1 MARLTAAAWPALAR
15 AGFAGGYDRA
25 ALATGIVH
33 LGAGAFFRAHVAVY
47 TDAVLTAGDRRWG
60 IVAASLRHAD
70 VHDALA
76 PQDGLYTL
84 LVRDGASVRARVL
97 GAMTEVLVAPRQA
110 DALHRALAAPPTAV
124 VTLTVTE
131 KGYGFDADGELDLAA
146 PDIAHD
152 LRRPDA
158 PRSAVGWVAAGLA
171 ARRAAGVAP
180 FAVVCCD
187 NLRDNG
193 RSLRRLV
200 LAYARR
206 AFARDAA
213 WIEGEVAFPNTMV
226 DRIVPRTTPQDLQDA
241 CAAHGYEDAAPVR
254 CEPFLQWV
262 IERFDGPRPAWEAAG
277 VQFVADV
284 GPFEDAKLRLLNAA
298 HTAFACFGVLLGH
311 ATIAQA
317 ATDADIAAFVRAL
330 MRTELA
336 PTVARAPAL
345 DPDAYQRQLWP
356 RFTNPALGHAT
367 RQVAMDTSLKLSQ
380 RHVPALRERRA
391 RGEPVACLAL
401 VLAGWIRFLAGTT
414 EDGSAYAIDDPL
426 AAVLAPLAAGWRT
439 APVDAARSVL
449 AVETVFGDLRDDAS
463 LAAQVAR
470 HLASF
475 ACIGVRRT
483 LRGAA
488 ERPEADERG

>member
-1 MARLTAAAWPALAR
+1 L
-15 AGFAGGYDRA
+15 
-25 ALATGIVH
+25 
-33 LGAGAFFRAHVAVY
+33 
-47 TDAVLTAGDRRWG
+47 
-60 IVAASLRHAD
+60 
-70 VHDALA
+70 
-76 PQDGLYTL
+76 
-84 LVRDGASVRARVL
+84 
-97 GAMTEVLVAPRQA
+97 
-110 DALHRALAAPPTAV
+110 
-124 VTLTVTE
+124 
-131 KGYGFDADGELDLAA
+131 
-146 PDIAHD
+146 
-152 LRRPDA
+152 
-158 PRSAVGWVAAGLA
+158 
-171 ARRAAGVAP
+171 
-180 FAVVCCD
+180 CCD

-206 AFARDAA
+206 AFAGDAA
-213 WIEGEVAFPNTMV
+213 WIEGEVEFPGTMV

-241 CAAHGYEDAAPVR
+241 RAAHGYEDAAPVR
-254 CEPFLQWV
+254 CEPFSHWV
-262 IERFDGPRPAWEAAG
+262 IERFGGPRPAWEAAG

-317 ATDADIAAFVRAL
+317 ATDADIAAFVRKL

-356 RFTNPALGHAT
+356 RFTNAALGHAT

-401 VLAGWIRFLAGTT
+401 VLAGWIRFLAGIA

-426 AAVLAPLAAGWRT
+426 APVVASIAAAWRT
-439 APVDAARSVL
+439 APLDCARRIL
-449 AVETVFGDLRDDAS
+449 AVDTVFGDLRDDTS
-463 LAAQVAR
+463 LAADVAR
-470 HLASF
+470 HLESF
-475 ACIGVRRT
+475 ARAGVRSA
-483 LRGAA
+483 LRQAA
-488 ERPEADERG
+488 QAR

>member
-15 AGFAGGYDRA
+15 AGLAGGYDRA

-33 LGAGAFFRAHVAVY
+33 LGAGAFFRAHGAVY

-84 LVRDGASVRARVL
+84 LVRDSASVRARVL
-97 GAMTEVLVAPRQA
+97 GAMTDVLVAPRQA
-110 DALHRALAAPPTAV
+110 DALHRVLAAPQTTI
-124 VTLTVTE
+124 VTLTITE
-131 KGYGFDADGELDLAA
+131 KGYGFDGSGGLDATA

-152 LRRPDA
+152 LQHPLA
-158 PRSAVGWVAAGLA
+158 PRSAVGWIVSALV
-171 ARRAAGVAP
+171 ARRAAGLAP
-180 FAVVCCD
+180 FVVLCCD

-206 AFARDAA
+206 AFAGDAA
-213 WIEGEVAFPNTMV
+213 WIEGEVEFPGTMV

-241 CAAHGYEDAAPVR
+241 RAAHGYEDAAPVR
-254 CEPFLQWV
+254 CEPFSQWV
-262 IERFDGPRPAWEAAG
+262 IERFGGPRPAWEAAG

-317 ATDADIAAFVRAL
+317 ATDADIAAFVRKL

-356 RFTNPALGHAT
+356 RFTNAALGHAT

-401 VLAGWIRFLAGTT
+401 VLAGWIRFLAGIA

-426 AAVLAPLAAGWRT
+426 APVVASIAAAWRT
-439 APVDAARSVL
+439 APLDCARRIL
-449 AVETVFGDLRDDAS
+449 AVDTVFGDLRDDTS
-463 LAAQVAR
+463 LAADVAR
-470 HLASF
+470 HLESF
-475 ACIGVRRT
+475 ARAGVRSA
-483 LRGAA
+483 LRQAA
-488 ERPEADERG
+488 QAR